1 MSKNK
6 NDSKKALNLVK
17 NKKIN
22 KNFDQVYDGIGY
34 NYRLPSIN
42 AALGCSQLSKINN
55 FLIKKRRLHQLYK
68 RNFKN
73 LDFCKLNLQIKNSK
87 SNQWL
92 QAIILNKGQEKLRD
106 KILYLTNNN
115 KIQTRPVWSLLH
127 KMKIYKNSQKMN
139 LDTAI
144 SLEKRI
150 INIPSSQNLL

>member
-1 MSKNK
+1 M
-6 NDSKKALNLVK
+6 
-17 NKKIN
+17 
-22 KNFDQVYDGIGY
+22 
-34 NYRLPSIN
+34 
-42 AALGCSQLSKINN
+42 
-55 FLIKKRRLHQLYK
+55 YK

-150 INIPSSQNLL
+150 INIQVVQIMKKNKVIIIAEAGVNHNAN